1 MSNNGHLRR
10 RVDALEQ
17 RLAPGGLEAI
27 ETRDVLRLL
36 EYMTIEELHQ
46 IVDDLTTDDPD
57 QWSDGE
63 LQMVTELLTRAE
75 RRRAAGEKPE
85 R

>member
-17 RLAPGGLEAI
+17 RIGPSGLEAI
-27 ETRDVLRLL
+27 EQRDVLRLL
-36 EYMTIEELHQ
+36 EYLTVDELHQ
-46 IVDDLTTDDPD
+46 IVDDLIDDGD
-57 QWSDGE
+57 DWQDDE

>member
-10 RVDALEQ
+10 RIDALEI
-17 RLAPGGLEAI
+17 RIAPGGLEAI

-36 EYMTIEELHQ
+36 EYLTVDELHR
-46 IVDDLTTDDPD
+46 IVDDLVDDGD
-57 QWSDGE
+57 DWRDDE
-63 LQMVTELLTRAE
+63 LEMVTELLTRAE
-75 RRRAAGEKPE
+75 RRRAAGERPE